1 MLAKIK
7 ISSHNF
13 DWSEDSY
20 ISYSAASTDED
31 RQQMTE
37 VGQIHVGDM
46 INVFRHG
53 SLVME
58 NLGDSSTQHSGS
70 VLYGTVQGAIGK
82 KSQNLRIW
90 LYSKRNYQKSTKYY
104 RIYLVGTKSDIIQN
118 DHE

>member
-1 MLAKIK
+1 
-7 ISSHNF
+7 
-13 DWSEDSY
+13 
-20 ISYSAASTDED
+20 
-31 RQQMTE
+31 MTE

-82 KSQNLRIW
+82 KTFKIVLAPKFK
-90 LYSKRNYQKSTKYY
+90 LFYTSKKKYF
-104 RIYLVGTKSDIIQN
+104 LMF
-118 DHE
+118 

>member
-1 MLAKIK
+1 MD
-7 ISSHNF
+7 F
-13 DWSEDSY
+13 
-20 ISYSAASTDED
+20 YSAASTDED

-82 KSQNLRIW
+82 
-90 LYSKRNYQKSTKYY
+90 TK
-104 RIYLVGTKSDIIQN
+104 IILEFQFSVFW
-118 DHE
+118 